1 MVVVVVVAI
10 VVVGGGG
17 VVNVAGAFGAGCVVD
32 DATREGVS
40 PVWRGFL
47 SGTDS
52 PDSNPDVPE
61 PEPWSAMLWLLH
73 KKRQHTTAAN
83 AGSMPDSAEV
93 VRIAAEFWTQRLSK
107 IRCSDIYCMI
117 YKLT

>member
-1 MVVVVVVAI
+1 M

-17 VVNVAGAFGAGCVVD
+17 VVNVAGG
-32 DATREGVS
+32 
-40 PVWRGFL
+40 RGFL

-93 VRIAAEFWTQRLSK
+93 VRIAAAVNFV
-107 IRCSDIYCMI
+107 
-117 YKLT
+117 LTTLLYSV